1 MPGYTDAVKGL
12 IRLGLLSPEP
22 HPFLHEQ
29 VWCKSVKMCAE
40 LNPRLRTALSLQG
53 PNITWRQLMCQVL
66 GLQEDM
72 FYDNLLEFI
81 ADRIGSQERM
91 RAIVALGLTSD
102 KPVEKMG
109 SPLNT
114 LSNHLAQVL
123 NFDSDEKDI
132 LLMRHEVGRHMYFY
146 LSQNIWKVVHFDDS
160 FGPLPARIRLR

>member
-1 MPGYTDAVKGL
+1 
-12 IRLGLLSPEP
+12 
-22 HPFLHEQ
+22 
-29 VWCKSVKMCAE
+29 
-40 LNPRLRTALSLQG
+40 
-53 PNITWRQLMCQVL
+53 MCQVL
-66 GLQEDM
+66 GLQEDL

-123 NFDSDEKDI
+123 NFGSDEKDL
-132 LLMRHEVGRHMYFY
+132 LLMRHEVGYDDIFM
-146 LSQNIWKVVHFDDS
+146 VVV
-160 FGPLPARIRLR
+160 